1 MTDIQERLEHYEAQ
15 DRNRQ
20 EREAEIIRLDLQL
33 FMYARDHA
41 TPDDDYR
48 RKYALRNAKILYY
61 VNTYGTKAQERLK
74 ELREEAREKFRAR
87 VQELEEAA
95 GIEDGERQE
104 LADKIK
110 ECDLNFFR
118 ISKDKSEPDEEARA
132 VYLQRCELLRQY
144 RRKYGQEAEYQL
156 RGQLDEA
163 RKVYAEQYEAERGRE
178 ELKKQ
183 VHLYREAL
191 QYYREQ
197 LNEARD
203 VAEILS
209 YAIDI
214 FTDRHPEYAEE
225 ILALIDIS
233 KDDLEKD

>member
-15 DRNRQ
+15 DRN
-20 EREAEIIRLDLQL
+20 
-33 FMYARDHA
+33 
-41 TPDDDYR
+41 
-48 RKYALRNAKILYY
+48 
-61 VNTYGTKAQERLK
+61 
-74 ELREEAREKFRAR
+74 
-87 VQELEEAA
+87 
-95 GIEDGERQE
+95 RQE

-118 ISKDKSEPDEEARA
+118 ISKDKSELDEEARA

-163 RKVYAEQYEAERGRE
+163 RKVYAEQYEAEKNRE
-178 ELKKQ
+178 KLEKQ

-233 KDDLEKD
+233 KDDLEEDEE